1 MRFITGYY
9 LQVNT
14 LIAKFSLNLIIA
26 LPKKIEWEA
35 AYQALATPTPVF
47 VAEAFRNYV

>member
-1 MRFITGYY
+1 MRFIARYY
-9 LQVNT
+9 LWVNT
-14 LIAKFSLNLIIA
+14 FIAKFSLNLILA

-47 VAEAFRNYV
+47 AAEAFRNYV